1 MDPSF
6 LMAGSLN
13 PLNAL
18 ARTND
23 LEYLYASNANVSN
36 FVSVKLSS
44 GRNYHIWKIQML
56 CFMKSHTMADIV
68 YVCPKASS
76 TEIMDQYDSL
86 LVGWIFGSA
95 SENVLDAVVNLA
107 SAKDVWDQLKSF
119 YDTTVSH
126 QQAVIHRSERIYNLI
141 YYLGERKNLY
151 RMIVDSSKNNILH
164 LAGRLVSSSKLNN
177 KRGAVL
183 QLQIELQ
190 WCEEVKKVVFPTY
203 ITQDNIFLE
212 TPDIVFTREHENL
225 VKDVEQWLK
234 TTAESCSISAGL
246 ITTIVFAA
254 TITVPGG
261 SNQDTG
267 IPLFTKD
274 IAFAIFAVS
283 DAISLF
289 ASSTALLVFL
299 SILTSRFA
307 EKDFL
312 ISLPRRF

>member
-1 MDPSF
+1 
-6 LMAGSLN
+6 
-13 PLNAL
+13 
-18 ARTND
+18 
-23 LEYLYASNANVSN
+23 
-36 FVSVKLSS
+36 
-44 GRNYHIWKIQML
+44 
-56 CFMKSHTMADIV
+56 
-68 YVCPKASS
+68 
-76 TEIMDQYDSL
+76 
-86 LVGWIFGSA
+86 
-95 SENVLDAVVNLA
+95 
-107 SAKDVWDQLKSF
+107 
-119 YDTTVSH
+119 
-126 QQAVIHRSERIYNLI
+126 
-141 YYLGERKNLY
+141 
-151 RMIVDSSKNNILH
+151 MIVDSSKNNILH

-177 KRGAVL
+177 RRGAVL

-190 WCEEVKKVVFPTY
+190 WCEEVKKVIFPTY

-254 TITVPGG
+254 TITVPCG

-312 ISLPRRF
+312 ISLPRRLLIGICTLLLSAISMMIAFNATLFIVFGHQNPRLLAPICGSSLIPISFSLCHHSRS